1 MQELMEWIY
10 SKLSV
15 IGNVCFEDLERDEQ
29 GKVIIDNI
37 KIVYNIPN
45 VLQSLTNKNRKDIP
59 LTIDIWGLKEQTL
72 EIENLVEQIDN
83 SINEEVYR
91 SDTLFF
97 NVQKQNIWAVNISDE
112 DKNIRRKRL
121 NYTIRFYK

>member
-10 SKLSV
+10 SKLSIHSKV
-15 IGNVCFEDLERDEQ
+15 YFEDLERNEE
-29 GKVIIDNI
+29 GEAVIDDI

-45 VLQSLTNKNRKDIP
+45 ILQSLSNKIRKDIP
-59 LTIDIWGLKEQTL
+59 FYIDIWGRKDQVLD
-72 EIENLVEQIDN
+72 IENLVEQLDK

-97 NVQKQNIWAVNISDE
+97 IVQKQNNWVVNITDE

>member
-10 SKLSV
+10 SKLS
-15 IGNVCFEDLERDEQ
+15 IHGNVYFEDLERDEQ
-29 GKVIIDNI
+29 GKATIDGI
-37 KIVYNIPN
+37 KIVYNLPN
-45 VLQSLTNKNRKDIP
+45 VLQSLENKVRKDIP
-59 LTIDIWGLKEQTL
+59 LIIDVWGLKEQTL

-83 SINEEVYR
+83 GINEEVYR
-91 SDTLFF
+91 SNTLFF
-97 NVQKQNIWAVNISDE
+97 IVQKQNNWIQNIEDK